1 MSAQASVRESL
12 PTVHTETSYGGW
24 GPGEARPWNLSG
36 IPGNSGV
43 LCLRAALLQSHDGE
57 ITGSGVASPGQTLKP
72 VWDLS
77 VAWIMRVIQTP
88 TVSIVN
94 HSSECRVE
102 GRITLNPAL
111 FLSHFLCG
119 FLSLFFFLF

>member
-1 MSAQASVRESL
+1 MSAQAPVRRVAAHGSRR
-12 PTVHTETSYGGW
+12 PVAGGL
-24 GPGEARPWNLSG
+24 GGAGEARPWNLSG

-43 LCLRAALLQSHDGE
+43 LCLRAALLQSHDGDHWKW
-57 ITGSGVASPGQTLKP
+57 SGFPQDRLFKTC
-72 VWDLS
+72 
-77 VAWIMRVIQTP
+77 VIFLLPDYESNPDP

-119 FLSLFFFLF
+119 FLSLFFLF